1 MLFFNGM
8 RNGLREIVGHPVRS
22 LLTMIGLI
30 CGAASLVAMIG
41 MVHGMLADWRAF
53 LYETGGL
60 EKIGCKDDRP
70 PEFQKHLAGISPGRT
85 RRDAEAIFRNVPG
98 VTHISPEFALDQYG
112 GTEVTRQ
119 GRKAVDNL
127 VYGVLPD
134 VLVINRY
141 EVAQGRFVTSLD
153 GERGRCVA
161 VIGTQV
167 AKDLFLPGEDPLGK
181 TVELKGQPFK
191 VIGVFADYQFMQGGR
206 NVVAW
211 KNRVVCLP
219 LLTAL
224 KRFNGG
230 SEKLTWLNTR
240 AGDVEHLDEVVDGIQ
255 NTLITTHRGVQ
266 DFQFET
272 QEERATAYR
281 ETEVSMK
288 TSIGGI
294 AGISL
299 FVGGIVVMNIMLASI
314 KERVREIGVRKAL
327 GARRR
332 DIFLQLM
339 AEAFTIS
346 ALGGV
351 LGVAAGVGLIS
362 LLTWLLPGQ
371 PPPVLLPSAMALGF
385 GASLVTGIVAGVY
398 PAVTAARLDPIEAL
412 GYE

>member
-1 MLFFNGM
+1 MLFLNGM
-8 RNGLREIVGHPVRS
+8 RNGLREILGHPIRS
-22 LLTMIGLI
+22 LLTVVGLV
-30 CGAASLVAMIG
+30 CGVASLIAMIG

-60 EKIGCKDDRP
+60 EKIGGREQRP

-85 RRDAEAIFRNVPG
+85 RHDALAVWRNVPG

-112 GTEVTRQ
+112 GTEARRN
-119 GRKAVDNL
+119 GRRSMNNL
-127 VYGVLPD
+127 VYGVLQD
-134 VLVINRY
+134 VLEINRY
-141 EVAQGRFVTSLD
+141 EVARGRFVTALD
-153 GERGRCVA
+153 GDRGRRVC
-161 VIGTQV
+161 VIGAQV
-167 AKDLFLPGEDPLGK
+167 AKDLFSPGEDPLQGSI
-181 TVELKGQPFK
+181 ELNGQPFR
-191 VIGVFADYQFMQGGR
+191 VIGVFAEYSFMQGGR
-206 NVVAW
+206 NVVQW

-230 SEKLTWLNTR
+230 SERLTWLNFR
-240 AGDVEHLDEVVDGIQ
+240 AGDVDRLDEVVDGIQ
-255 NTLITTHRGVQ
+255 NTLVTMHRGVQ
-266 DFQFET
+266 DFELET
-272 QEERATAYR
+272 QEERATAYHK
-281 ETEVSMK
+281 TERNMK
-288 TSIGGI
+288 ASIGGI

-351 LGVAAGVGLIS
+351 LGVLAGIGLIRM
-362 LLTWLLPGQ
+362 LTWLLPGQ
-371 PPPVLLPSAMALGF
+371 PPPVLLPSAMLLGF
-385 GASLVTGIVAGVY
+385 AASLVTGVLAGIY
-398 PAVTAARLDPIEAL
+398 PAVVAARHDPITAL
-412 GYE
+412 QYE

>member
-1 MLFFNGM
+1 MLFLNGM
-8 RNGLREIVGHPVRS
+8 RNGLREIIGHPIRS
-22 LLTMIGLI
+22 LLTMVGLI
-30 CGAASLVAMIG
+30 CGVASLVAMIG

-60 EKIGCKDDRP
+60 EKIGGKEDRP

-85 RRDAEAIFRNVPG
+85 QRDALAIWRNVPG

-112 GTEVTRQ
+112 GTEVKRH
-119 GRKAVDNL
+119 GRRSVDNL

-141 EVAQGRFVTSLD
+141 VLARGRFVTALD

-161 VIGTQV
+161 VIGSQV
-167 AKDLFLPGEDPLGK
+167 AQDLFSPGEDPLGQ
-181 TVELKGQPFK
+181 TIELKGQPFK
-191 VIGVFADYQFMQGGR
+191 VIGIFEEYKFMQGGR
-206 NVVAW
+206 NVVAF
-211 KNRVVCLP
+211 KNRAVCMP
-219 LLTAL
+219 LVTAL

-240 AGDVEHLDEVVDGIQ
+240 AGDINHLDEVVDGIL
-255 NTLITTHRGVQ
+255 NTMITMHRGVQ
-266 DFQFET
+266 DFQLET

-281 ETEVSMK
+281 KTELSMK

-339 AEAFTIS
+339 AEAITIS

-351 LGVAAGVGLIS
+351 LGVAAGAGLIR
-362 LLTWLLPGQ
+362 LLAWLLPGQ
-371 PPPVLLPSAMALGF
+371 PPPVLLPSAMILGF
-385 GASLVTGIVAGVY
+385 GAALVTGLVAGVY
-398 PAVTAARLDPIEAL
+398 PAFTAARLDPIEAL
-412 GYE
+412 QYE